1 MKFSDSNYQKSLSR
15 ELNAI
20 VGIDDA
26 FPLPD
31 HVADMVVAAKS
42 VQSSL
47 LRPRRC
53 KKLRP
58 QWGVWTAAAGAFAA
72 WRAPPLPQI
81 FEVRSEVCPR
91 WLRAYSC
98 TSFDLRSVAN
108 RSRLT
113 ERASGSAKRL
123 RRQPRAQRTK

>member
-58 QWGVWTAAAGAFAA
+58 QPPHRTCIRLGKAAAPSTACPKDEVNRFTLREASPASAFTGLA
-72 WRAPPLPQI
+72 
-81 FEVRSEVCPR
+81 
-91 WLRAYSC
+91 
-98 TSFDLRSVAN
+98 
-108 RSRLT
+108 
-113 ERASGSAKRL
+113 
-123 RRQPRAQRTK
+123 